1 MTLDASEQMEKFQ
14 DFVEQSYQ
22 KELHE
27 NVSKGYDF
35 LVLDF
40 FELTKFDPRL
50 ADQLLEEPEE
60 TLKAAE
66 IALEQFD
73 VRKGFRIRF
82 RNLPKSQEIFIRNL
96 RSKHLSKFIAI
107 EGIIR
112 QSSEVRPQAVSAKFE
127 CPSCGNVIT
136 MPQIDQQ
143 FREPTRCTCGRKG
156 KFRLLSKTLV
166 DVQRLVIEE
175 SPENLEGGAQPKR
188 MQVFLREDLVEP
200 RMEKRTTP
208 GTRILVSGMMYE
220 VPIPTR
226 TGGVST
232 RFDLAM
238 TANYVDP
245 IEEDY
250 SEIIISPEDEK
261 EIRVLARDK
270 KIYERL
276 IASISPS
283 IFGHD
288 RIKEAIMLQLFGGIR
303 KTKKD
308 GTIIRGD
315 LHVLLVG
322 DPGCGK
328 TLFGNSN
335 IFLNDG
341 SIFKIKDYIELNSQ
355 KWENHDDCKYQ
366 FIKGKRIP
374 SLGHHGKN
382 FESKIK
388 VLWKKPMES
397 LKKITTS
404 TGREIICTLTNPMFV
419 CKDGKVN
426 ALKTKELE
434 VGNYL
439 ACPRI
444 VDIEGRRQKL
454 NFKFN
459 ESKRGKKIIFPKET
473 SNEFWRVLGYLV
485 SEGYCA
491 YANLR
496 FTNSSKILLND
507 YNNCIKNLFGFEPG
521 KYFYGDCWDYIVSY
535 VNFSKFLY
543 AIDSNIFKLSGEKRV
558 PKLLFKCTKEE
569 IRNFLRAYYDG
580 DAHVN
585 DRSIEVSSKS
595 KKLLEEIRI
604 LLLRFGIQSQ
614 LHLKIGSATNTKKK
628 LKRRYYRLSISGEDI
643 EKYYR
648 EISFLSPEKK
658 ISLEKILDKIRNT
671 NIDIVPNIS
680 KILKR
685 VRNKL
690 RMTQFDLDIPRSSYQ
705 HYERGDRNPSRDAL
719 QRIVNAFALRI
730 AILDY
735 AKNQEMFRVS
745 NLRNVLSVSQEG
757 LSKSV
762 NCSQSLVGLYER
774 DVLKSDEK
782 MQIFVG
788 ALKEEIN
795 LIFNDLSIF
804 EDLQNLCKL
813 AYSDIFWDKIVTIED
828 YYSNEKW
835 LYDIEVEETH
845 NFIANGFY
853 VHNSQML
860 TFVNKAAPKA
870 RYVAGRSASGAG
882 LTASVVKD
890 EFLRGWALEAGAM
903 VLADKGVLVLD
914 EMDKIS
920 SEDTSALHEA
930 MEQQHISIAK
940 ANIQACYSEDTEV
953 LTNEGWKKYY
963 EVKNKKIAQYDPKS
977 RTIQL
982 LPHKGLFVYE
992 YKNKEM
998 YHFKNQ
1004 RNDILVTPNHKMLF
1018 KEIRHKNYQ
1027 YSEAEKISYSRVNFL
1042 NSGEFV
1048 GLETRF
1054 FNLPS
1059 IKHKQNRKHTKYT
1072 HQEIVKKIPMDLWLE
1087 FLGYYV
1093 TEGGLQN
1100 KYSFGIPQKDKSN
1113 VKLIR
1118 KCLVKL
1124 SKYVGFSLSETKEGV
1139 YTRFQITNAQLF
1151 SYLEKNCGKT
1161 CIEKKLP
1168 IDLSTFSKRQLKILY
1183 NSMMLGDGSSDGRSY
1198 SSSSIEL
1205 INIFQAIACLIG
1217 KSASLHVQYEEGSR
1231 GNRVTL
1237 YRVSLSNKIE
1247 PSIKMS
1253 LVKKVKYRGKVYCFA
1268 TKTGFF
1274 LTRRNGKIA
1283 VQGNTLRTQT
1293 SILAA
1298 ANPKMGRFDPFTPVP
1313 NQIDMPPAL
1322 INRFDL
1328 IFVMRDLPNKELDTN
1343 IATRVLESHSY
1354 QEPAP
1359 DIDAKLLRKYLAF
1372 TRQKCFPK
1380 LTVEA
1385 IEEIKNFYVDLRSTG
1400 SDGDNAIKPIPI
1412 SPRQLEAIVRLS
1424 EASAKIKLKDKV
1436 EREDA
1441 LRAIALLK
1449 GCMAE
1454 IGVDPETGKVDMD
1467 RITTGLT
1474 ASTRGR
1480 ILEVRNTIFELCDEK
1495 DGPISVEE
1503 DLKPKVFDKG
1513 VTEQKLEEAIEKL
1526 KRSGDIFE
1534 PKKGWLQKI

>member
-1 MTLDASEQMEKFQ
+1 MSLDASEQMEKFQ

-22 KELHE
+22 RELHE

-40 FELTKFDPRL
+40 FELTKFDPKL

-96 RSKHLSKFIAI
+96 RSKHLDKFIAI

-188 MQVFLREDLVEP
+188 MQIFLREDLVEP
-200 RMEKRTTP
+200 RMEKRSTP
-208 GTRILVSGMMYE
+208 GTRVLVSGRMYE
-220 VPIPTR
+220 VPIQTR
-226 TGGVST
+226 TGATST

-238 TANYVDP
+238 TANYVEP

-250 SEIIISPEDEK
+250 SEIVISPEDEK
-261 EIRVLARDK
+261 EIRTLARDK

-276 IASISPS
+276 VASISPS

-328 TLFGNSN
+328 TIFSNSN
-335 IFLNDG
+335 INLSDG
-341 SIFKIKDYIELNSQ
+341 SFMKIKDFVELNSV
-355 KWENHDDCKYQ
+355 KWEDHGDCKYQ
-366 FIKGKRIP
+366 FVENLGIP
-374 SLGHHGKN
+374 SLGYHGKN
-382 FESKIK
+382 YNSDVK
-388 VLWKKPMES
+388 VLWKKPMEG
-397 LKKITTS
+397 LKRIITS

-419 CKDGKVN
+419 CKEGKVK
-426 ALKTKELE
+426 ALKTEKLE
-434 VGNYL
+434 IGDFL
-439 ACPRI
+439 ACPRNI
-444 VDIEGRRQKL
+444 DIEGEKQKL
-454 NFKFN
+454 NVEFE
-459 ESKRGKKIIFPKET
+459 ESNRGKKIIFPKKT

-491 YANLR
+491 YGDLR
-496 FTNSSKILLND
+496 FTNSSEILLKD
-507 YNNCIKNLFGFEPG
+507 YNFCVNKLFGFEPR
-521 KYFYGDCWDYIVSY
+521 KYYDGDCWDYVISY
-535 VNFSKFLY
+535 VNFSKFLESF
-543 AIDSNIFKLSGEKRV
+543 DPNIFKLSGEKRV

-569 IRNFLRAYYDG
+569 IRNFLRAYFDG

-585 DRSIEVSSKS
+585 DRSIEISSKS
-595 KKLLEEIRI
+595 KDLLEEVRE
-604 LLLRFGIQSQ
+604 LLLRLGIQSQ
-614 LHLKIGSATNTKKK
+614 LHLKIGCATNTKKK
-628 LKRRYYRLSISGEDI
+628 LKKKYYRLFISGEDVV
-643 EKYYR
+643 KYYHQ
-648 EISFLSPEKK
+648 ISFLSPQK
-658 ISLEKILDKIRNT
+658 IKSLEKILDKVRNT
-671 NIDIVPNIS
+671 NIDVIPNVS

-685 VRNKL
+685 IRKKL
-690 RMTQFDLDIPRSSYQ
+690 RLTQFDLGIPRASYQ
-705 HYERGDRNPSRDAL
+705 HYEKGDRYPSRDAL
-719 QRIVNAFALRI
+719 QKIINAFALRI

-735 AKNQEMFRVS
+735 AKNQDFFDVS
-745 NLRNVLSVSQEG
+745 NLRNILSVSQNR

-762 NCSQSLVGLYER
+762 NFSQSLVSMYER
-774 DVLKSDEK
+774 EVFNSNEK
-782 MQIFVG
+782 MEIFVE

-795 LIFNDLSIF
+795 LIFNDLNIF
-804 EDLQNLCKL
+804 ENLQNLCKL
-813 AYSDIFWDKIVTIED
+813 AYSDIFWDKIVSIDD
-828 YYSNEKW
+828 YYSDEKW
-835 LYDIEVEETH
+835 LYDIEVEGTH

-860 TFVNKAAPKA
+860 TFVNKSAPKA

-920 SEDTSALHEA
+920 REDTSALHEA

-940 ANIQACYSEDTEV
+940 ANIQA
-953 LTNEGWKKYY
+953 
-963 EVKNKKIAQYDPKS
+963 
-977 RTIQL
+977 
-982 LPHKGLFVYE
+982 
-992 YKNKEM
+992 
-998 YHFKNQ
+998 
-1004 RNDILVTPNHKMLF
+1004 
-1018 KEIRHKNYQ
+1018 
-1027 YSEAEKISYSRVNFL
+1027 
-1042 NSGEFV
+1042 
-1048 GLETRF
+1048 
-1054 FNLPS
+1054 
-1059 IKHKQNRKHTKYT
+1059 
-1072 HQEIVKKIPMDLWLE
+1072 
-1087 FLGYYV
+1087 
-1093 TEGGLQN
+1093 
-1100 KYSFGIPQKDKSN
+1100 
-1113 VKLIR
+1113 
-1118 KCLVKL
+1118 
-1124 SKYVGFSLSETKEGV
+1124 
-1139 YTRFQITNAQLF
+1139 
-1151 SYLEKNCGKT
+1151 
-1161 CIEKKLP
+1161 
-1168 IDLSTFSKRQLKILY
+1168 
-1183 NSMMLGDGSSDGRSY
+1183 
-1198 SSSSIEL
+1198 
-1205 INIFQAIACLIG
+1205 
-1217 KSASLHVQYEEGSR
+1217 
-1231 GNRVTL
+1231 
-1237 YRVSLSNKIE
+1237 
-1247 PSIKMS
+1247 
-1253 LVKKVKYRGKVYCFA
+1253 
-1268 TKTGFF
+1268 
-1274 LTRRNGKIA
+1274 
-1283 VQGNTLRTQT
+1283 TLRTQT

-1313 NQIDMPPAL
+1313 NQIDLPPAL

-1359 DIDAKLLRKYLAF
+1359 DIDSKLLRKYLAF
-1372 TRQKCFPK
+1372 TRQKCYPK
-1380 LTVEA
+1380 LTDEA
-1385 IEEIKNFYVDLRSTG
+1385 ILEIKKFYVELRSSG
-1400 SDGDNAIKPIPI
+1400 SEGDGAIKPIPI
-1412 SPRQLEAIVRLS
+1412 SPRQLEAIVRLA
-1424 EASAKIKLKDKV
+1424 EASARIKLKDKV
-1436 EREDA
+1436 EKEDA

-1480 ILEVRNTIFELCDEK
+1480 ILEVRNTIFELCDQK
-1495 DGPISVEE
+1495 DGPISIED
-1503 DLKPKVFDKG
+1503 DLKPKVYDKG
-1513 VTEQKLEEAIEKL
+1513 VTEQKLEEAVEKL